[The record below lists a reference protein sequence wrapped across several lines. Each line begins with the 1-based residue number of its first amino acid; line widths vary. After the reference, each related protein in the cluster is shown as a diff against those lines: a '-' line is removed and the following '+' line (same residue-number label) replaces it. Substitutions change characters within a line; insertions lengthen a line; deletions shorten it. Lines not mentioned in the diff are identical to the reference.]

1 MSAVSASVLKERI
14 LVVNTRVHLKRSE
27 HVNREKH
34 SGSPD
39 LRQGQYAGSVEGQS
53 PYGTGDISK
62 RVLKMLLKCVWNCDM
77 FLTDGQMDG

>member
-14 LVVNTRVHLKRSE
+14 LVVNTLAHLKRSE

-39 LRQGQYAGSVEGQS
+39 LSQGQYAGSVEGQS
-53 PYGTGDISK
+53 PSGTWDISK
-62 RVLKMLLKCVWNCDM
+62 MVLEMLLKCVWYCDM
-77 FLTDGQMDG
+77 FLTDRQMDG

>member
-1 MSAVSASVLKERI
+1 MFAVSASVLRGRI
-14 LVVNTRVHLKRSE
+14 LMANTLAHLKRSE

-53 PYGTGDISK
+53 PSRTWDISK
-62 RVLKMLLKCVWNCDM
+62 MVLKMLLKCVWN
-77 FLTDGQMDG
+77 